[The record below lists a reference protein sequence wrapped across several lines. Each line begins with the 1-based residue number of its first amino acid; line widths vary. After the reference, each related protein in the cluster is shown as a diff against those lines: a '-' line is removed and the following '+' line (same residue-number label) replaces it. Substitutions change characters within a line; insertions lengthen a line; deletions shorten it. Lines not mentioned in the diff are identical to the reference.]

1 MSQRPLVQWSS
12 ASQKTHVLAVSLVRE
27 CRPRKQKAQEFTMSA
42 DGKPYD
48 IGYGKPPPEHQFR
61 KGQIANPR
69 GRAPGRKNLKTE
81 LLDEL
86 GQKIPVTEKGKRR
99 LMSPQTVII
108 KRLVSDAAKGD
119 ARAREQLL
127 RLLEPIDRVS
137 PANPHASITQSEDH
151 EIIERF
157 RKRLLSEVRTAERDE
172 QADV

>member
-1 MSQRPLVQWSS
+1 MSDDEGAKR
-12 ASQKTHVLAVSLVRE
+12 
-27 CRPRKQKAQEFTMSA
+27 
-42 DGKPYD
+42 DYD

-69 GRAPGRKNLKTE
+69 GRVPGRKNLKTE

-108 KRLVSDAAKGD
+108 KRLVADAAKGD

-127 RLLEPIDRVS
+127 RLLEPIDRAS
-137 PANPHASITQSEDH
+137 PVNPNTRVTQSEDH
-151 EIIERF
+151 EIIQRF
-157 RKRLLSEVRTAERDE
+157 RQRLLSEVRATETGE
-172 QADV
+172 EADA